1 MAHYYRYLHNSVTY
15 LLPII
20 NWQLY
25 ITIMLTI
32 DQFISKYFGKQVE
45 YHSYNSNALY
55 QCTDLANLYI
65 KEVLNLTP
73 IIGTNAKDFP
83 SKIGDEFEFIK
94 NTPDLIPK
102 KGWIAIWNGRVG
114 GGAGHIAVV
123 RDDKATTTSFNSID
137 QNWSKPL
144 FVTLETHNYNS
155 VSGFL
160 VPTTQNDMTDI
171 VKKYGLKTIEEL
183 DSKIFEHVGLDWG
196 NENNL
201 ENKSYLASERRKNK
215 SLQAELEK
223 KQAEI
228 EQVKGEVVEK
238 ASALKTVREELKEFI
253 ETLASKLVTIADKSE
268 IIGAI
273 DRLLDNEDKLKKNI
287 SQLEKAYSLL
297 ESEKKEEIT
306 SLKEA
311 IATMKS
317 EYEKALERVEKLETR
332 VKELEG
338 KDKVSETE
346 KAVFT
351 RIEKLIEIIK
361 GLFNDKTK
369 TK

>member
-1 MAHYYRYLHNSVTY
+1 MAHYYRYLHNSVIY

-20 NWQLY
+20 NWQLC

-32 DQFISKYFGKQVE
+32 DQFISKYLGKQVE

-123 RDDKATTTSFNSID
+123 RDDKAATTSFNSID

-160 VPTTQNDMTDI
+160 VPLQTNQNDMIEIEKKVFEELVTKSSKFDELAKLGYDSPEKI
-171 VKKYGLKTIEEL
+171 KELLENLEKERTSCANWKSEAVEKSSILDQVKKEFNT
-183 DSKIFEHVGLDWG
+183 
-196 NENNL
+196 
-201 ENKSYLASERRKNK
+201 
-215 SLQAELEK
+215 
-223 KQAEI
+223 
-228 EQVKGEVVEK
+228 
-238 ASALKTVREELKEFI
+238 FI
-253 ETLASKLVTIADKSE
+253 ETLASKLTTIVDKNE
-268 IIGAI
+268 IIGAV
-273 DRLLDNEDKLKKNI
+273 DRLLDNERTLQKNVT
-287 SQLEKAYSLL
+287 QLEKSYALL
-297 ESEKKEEIT
+297 ESEKKEEIK

-311 IATMKS
+311 IEEMKAQ
-317 EYEKALERVEKLETR
+317 YELALKRVETLENR

-338 KDKVSETE
+338 QSCADEGNQ
-346 KAVFT
+346 AVLSSL
-351 RIEKLIEIIK
+351 EKLIQVIK
-361 GLFNDKTK
+361 KLLKKDKKTK
-369 TK
+369 